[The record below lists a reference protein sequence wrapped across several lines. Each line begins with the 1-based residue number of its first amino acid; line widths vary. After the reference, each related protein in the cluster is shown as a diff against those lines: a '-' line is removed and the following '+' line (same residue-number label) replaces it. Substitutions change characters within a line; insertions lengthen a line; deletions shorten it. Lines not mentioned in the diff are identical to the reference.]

1 MVRIK
6 RLAGAAA
13 LALLVPGCA
22 GKPTPYQPM
31 SSTSRISGGYSETRL
46 ATDHFRVTFVGNS
59 FTSRERV
66 EASLLYRAA
75 ELTLQEG
82 YQWFVIED
90 REVEHQVERDLRPDP
105 LYRPWFYDNYGYWRP
120 YWRYYGPRTG
130 WRTWDP
136 YFGDPFWADRV
147 DIRTIERFEVSAEI
161 RMDRGAMP
169 SGTRKAFDARD
180 VIARIGPQI
189 RDGG

>member
-1 MVRIK
+1 MVGLT

-13 LALLVPGCA
+13 LALLAAGCA
-22 GKPTPYQPM
+22 GKPTPYQPI
-31 SSTSRISGGYSETRL
+31 SSSSRVAGGYSETRL
-46 ATDHFRVTFVGNS
+46 AADHFRVTFAGNS

-75 ELTLQEG
+75 ELTLQER
-82 YQWFVIED
+82 YDWFVIED
-90 REVEHQVERDLRPDP
+90 REVEHQVERDLHPDP

-136 YFGDPFWADRV
+136 YFGDPFWADRI
-147 DIRTIERFEVSAEI
+147 DTRTVERFEVSAEI
-161 RMDRGAMP
+161 RMGHGAMP
-169 SGTRKAFDARD
+169 QGNHKAFDARD

-189 RDGG
+189 RSGE

>member
-90 REVEHQVERDLRPDP
+90 RELSPVVL
-105 LYRPWFYDNYGYWRP
+105 
-120 YWRYYGPRTG
+120 
-130 WRTWDP
+130 
-136 YFGDPFWADRV
+136 
-147 DIRTIERFEVSAEI
+147 
-161 RMDRGAMP
+161 
-169 SGTRKAFDARD
+169 
-180 VIARIGPQI
+180 
-189 RDGG
+189 